1 MILIW
6 ELQKHVHY
14 IGKQYPAMSDLTPTG
29 FVVTKMQIL
38 TMQDGCKY
46 RDNAIFLSVQ
56 IKEKAKKHVST
67 GTCYPLPWGYLD
79 EEIGGVAGFR
89 LK

>member
-1 MILIW
+1 
-6 ELQKHVHY
+6 
-14 IGKQYPAMSDLTPTG
+14 
-29 FVVTKMQIL
+29 
-38 TMQDGCKY
+38 MQDGCKY